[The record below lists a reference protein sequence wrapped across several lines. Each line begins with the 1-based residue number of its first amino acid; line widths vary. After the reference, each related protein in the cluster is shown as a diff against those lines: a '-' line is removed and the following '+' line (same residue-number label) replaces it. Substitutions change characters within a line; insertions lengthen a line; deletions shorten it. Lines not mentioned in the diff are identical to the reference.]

1 MFLVLAF
8 AAAVPFSYD
17 GALRPG
23 QTLTVRDVNGG
34 VRVRA
39 GERLSIRATKRA
51 RHGDPN
57 EVQIHVEQR
66 ADGTLV
72 CVRYPPD
79 AARGCDERDSRRASR
94 SNDNDTAVDFDITL
108 PRGAR
113 LDATTVNGS
122 IDARTDGP
130 VSATAVNGGITLDA
144 PEIGSAR
151 TVNGSLRLR
160 VRDAGRGTL
169 LAKTVTGSIEVELPR
184 GAGVA
189 FDAKTLTGGI
199 SADGVT
205 VTRPEYGPGATA
217 HATLGDGAQRV
228 DCETVTGSITL
239 RR

>member
-1 MFLVLAF
+1 MFVVLAL
-8 AAAVPFSYD
+8 AAVPFAYD
-17 GALRPG
+17 GSLRAG
-23 QTLTVRDVNGG
+23 QTLTVRDINGG

-39 GERLSIRATKRA
+39 GDRLSIRATKHA
-51 RHGDPN
+51 RSGDPN

-66 ADGTLV
+66 ADGTVV

-79 AARGCDERDSRRASR
+79 AGRGCDAREARHGSS
-94 SNDNDTAVDFDITL
+94 DNDTAVDFDITL

-113 LDATTVNGS
+113 LDAQTVNGS
-122 IDARTDGP
+122 IDAQTDGP
-130 VSATAVNGGITLDA
+130 VSATTVNGGLTLDA

-151 TVNGSLRLR
+151 TVNGSLHLR
-160 VRDAGRGTL
+160 VREAGRGTL
-169 LAKTVTGSIEVELPR
+169 VAKTVTGSIDVELPR

-199 SADGVT
+199 DAAGVS
-205 VTRPEYGPGATA
+205 VSRPEYGPGATA
-217 HATLGDGAQRV
+217 HATLGDGARRV

>member
-1 MFLVLAF
+1 MFLVFAF
-8 AAAVPFSYD
+8 AAVPFSYG

-23 QTLTVRDVNGG
+23 QTLTVRDVNGE
-34 VRVRA
+34 VRVRS
-39 GERLSIRATKRA
+39 GDRLSIRATKHA
-51 RHGDPN
+51 RSGDPN
-57 EVQIHVEQR
+57 EVRIHVEQR
-66 ADGTLV
+66 SDGTVV

-79 AARGCDERDSRRASR
+79 AGRGCDEGDSRRVHGA
-94 SNDNDTAVDFDITL
+94 DNDTAVDFDITL

-130 VSATAVNGGITLDA
+130 VSATAVNGGISLDA
-144 PEIGSAR
+144 PQIGSAR
-151 TVNGSLRLR
+151 TVNGPLRLR
-160 VRDAGRGTL
+160 VRDGGRGTL

-184 GAGVA
+184 GAGVV

-199 SADGVT
+199 SAEGVT

-217 HATLGDGAQRV
+217 HATLGDGSHRV